1 MVFGSSRKGE
11 RRGRGD
17 FAHRTDSLGFASHQ
31 HNRHRNQPGVATGWG
46 TAGAPT
52 PARLV
57 WGCWRSLRACRKDP
71 DLSPQHDRPRK
82 RRRRTDVVERVG
94 CGGAKQKKRVTTPA
108 VGQHAVGA
116 WVTKIRYRGRRGG
129 GEGRLVKQQR
139 PGAAQF
145 SLANRTCTAP
155 GFGFFVGGA
164 WRRRLAERVVWLV
177 CVVSWGRERARPV
190 SFSCC

>member
-1 MVFGSSRKGE
+1 MFLKHEKVCCEKTLKLFGNMFLVTAG
-11 RRGRGD
+11 
-17 FAHRTDSLGFASHQ
+17 Q
-31 HNRHRNQPGVATGWG
+31 HTRHRNQPGVATGWG

-82 RRRRTDVVERVG
+82 RRRRTDVVERVV
-94 CGGAKQKKRVTTPA
+94 CGGAKETKGSPLQQR
-108 VGQHAVGA
+108 QHAVGA

-129 GEGRLVKQQR
+129 GERRLVKQQR

-145 SLANRTCTAP
+145 SLATRTCTAQ
-155 GFGFFVGGA
+155 GFGFFVAGA
-164 WRRRLAERVVWLV
+164 
-177 CVVSWGRERARPV
+177 
-190 SFSCC
+190 